1 MTNRITNIASKLI
14 EDKSNNK
21 NNQSKQQQKTEGR
34 KEHKTDGTSNKALNM
49 MVDLKEYIGNYIK
62 WRWTKLSN

>member
-1 MTNRITNIASKLI
+1 MTTNRIMNYYIASKLI

-21 NNQSKQQQKTEGR
+21 NNQSKRSKKIEGR
-34 KEHKTDGTSNKALNM
+34 KEHKIDGTSNKALNM

-62 WRWTKLSN
+62 WRWTK